1 MKKLSYLAVAAI
13 FAVTFAFTAC
23 NDEKTAEANEEAQ
36 TEQVEATATTT
47 EEVVAD
53 STQTEEVAPE
63 ATTEEIVADSTQT
76 EENAE

>member
-36 TEQVEATATTT
+36 TEQVEATATT